1 MMRVSTNTLF
11 DQGTKSMLQQQN
23 SLFKLQQ
30 QISTGKRIVTPSDD
44 PIGAARAHELTQA
57 ASLNAQYME
66 NRQRAG
72 DSLKLVDSTLGSVT
86 NLIQNVQSLTVAA
99 GNPTLSDSDRSN
111 MAIELRGRF
120 EELLGLANA
129 TDDEGNYLFSG
140 FQGKTSPFVQ
150 VAGSV
155 QYMGDQGQRLA
166 QVSASR
172 QLPVSE
178 TGLAIFE
185 QIKNGNGTF
194 VTAAT
199 NTNNGSGVIGSGSVT
214 DAASLTGHDYQIS
227 FKVNAGVTTFDVTN
241 VTTGTA
247 LFSDNVY
254 TSGEAISFDG
264 LQSAIKGVPADGD
277 TFTVQPSRHESL
289 FATIS
294 NFITALETPASG
306 AAGNARLT
314 NSMNSTLQNLD
325 HALTNVLDT
334 RAAAG
339 ARLQEIDALQQAG
352 EDTAVQYQQSLSR
365 LQDLD
370 FAQAISDLARQQA
383 LLEAAQQSFVRI
395 SGLSLFNKI

>member
-1 MMRVSTNTLF
+1 MRVSTNTLF

-23 SLFKLQQ
+23 SLLKLQQ
-30 QISTGKRIVTPSDD
+30 QISTNKRIVTPSDD

-57 ASLNAQYME
+57 VSLNAQYAE

-72 DSLKLVDSTLGSVT
+72 DSLKLVESTLGGVT
-86 NLIQNVQSLTVAA
+86 KLIQNAQSLAVAA
-99 GNPTLSDSDRSN
+99 GNPVLSDSNRSS
-111 MAIELRGRF
+111 MATELRGRF

-140 FQGKTSPFVQ
+140 FQGKTQPFVQ

-155 QYMGDQGQRLA
+155 QYGGDQGQRLA

-185 QIKNGNGTF
+185 QIRNGNGTF
-194 VTAAT
+194 ATAAANT
-199 NTNNGSGVIGSGSVT
+199 NTGSGVINAGSVS
-214 DAASLTGHDYQIS
+214 DAASLTGNNYEIS
-227 FKVNAGVTTFDVTN
+227 FTVNAGVTIFDVTN
-241 VTTGTA
+241 VTTGTV
-247 LFSDNVY
+247 LS
-254 TSGEAISFDG
+254 SGNPYSSGQAVSFDG
-264 LQSAIKGVPADGD
+264 LQFAIKGAPVNGD
-277 TFTVQPSRHESL
+277 KFTVQPSRHESL
-289 FATIS
+289 FATIN
-294 NFITALETPASG
+294 NFITALETPTTGST
-306 AAGNARLT
+306 GNAKLT
-314 NSMNSTLQNLD
+314 NSMNAALQNLD
-325 HALTNVLDT
+325 HALTNVLGT

-339 ARLQEIDALQQAG
+339 ARLQEIDSLQQTG

-370 FAQAISDLARQQA
+370 LAQAISDLTRQQA
-383 LLEAAQQSFVRI
+383 LLEAAQKSFIRI

>member
-1 MMRVSTNTLF
+1 MRVSTNTLF

-57 ASLNAQYME
+57 ASLNAQYAE

-72 DSLKLVDSTLGSVT
+72 DSLKLVESTLGGVT
-86 NLIQNVQSLTVAA
+86 NLIQNVQSLAVAA
-99 GNPTLSDSDRSN
+99 GNPVLSDSDRSN
-111 MAIELRGRF
+111 MATELRGRF

-140 FQGKTSPFVQ
+140 FQGKTQPFVQ
-150 VAGSV
+150 VAGGV
-155 QYMGDQGQRLA
+155 EYKGDQGQRLA

-185 QIKNGNGTF
+185 QIRNGNGTF
-194 VTAAT
+194 VTAAKDS
-199 NTNNGSGVIGSGSVT
+199 NTGSGVINAGSVS
-214 DAASLTGHDYQIS
+214 DAASLTGNNYEIS

-241 VTTGTA
+241 VTTGA
-247 LFSDNVY
+247 VLSSSNPY
-254 TSGEAISFDG
+254 SSGEAISFEG
-264 LQSAIKGVPADGD
+264 LQFAIKGAPADGD
-277 TFTVQPSRHESL
+277 TFTVHPSRHESL
-289 FATIS
+289 FVTIN
-294 NFITALETPASG
+294 NFITALETPATGST
-306 AAGNARLT
+306 GNAKLT
-314 NSMNSTLQNLD
+314 NSMNTALQNLD
-325 HALTNVLDT
+325 HALTNVLGT

-339 ARLQEIDALQQAG
+339 ARLQEIDSLQQAG

-370 FAQAISDLARQQA
+370 FAQAISDLTRQQA
-383 LLEAAQQSFVRI
+383 LLEAAQQSFIRI

>member
-1 MMRVSTNTLF
+1 MRVSTNTLF

-57 ASLNAQYME
+57 ASLNAQYAE

-72 DSLKLVDSTLGSVT
+72 DSLKLVESTLGGVT
-86 NLIQNVQSLTVAA
+86 NLIQNAQSLAVAA
-99 GNPTLSDSDRSN
+99 GNPVLSDSDRSN
-111 MAIELRGRF
+111 MATELRGRF

-140 FQGKTSPFVQ
+140 FQGKTQPFVQ
-150 VAGSV
+150 VAGGV
-155 QYMGDQGQRLA
+155 EYKGDQGQRLA

-185 QIKNGNGTF
+185 QIRNGNGTF
-194 VTAAT
+194 VTAAKDS
-199 NTNNGSGVIGSGSVT
+199 NAGSGVINAGSVSN
-214 DAASLTGHDYQIS
+214 AASLTGNNYEIS

-241 VTTGTA
+241 VTTGA
-247 LFSDNVY
+247 VLSSSNPY
-254 TSGEAISFDG
+254 SSGEAISFKG
-264 LQSAIKGVPADGD
+264 LQFAIKGAPADGD

-289 FATIS
+289 FATIN
-294 NFITALETPASG
+294 NFITALETPATGST
-306 AAGNARLT
+306 GNAKLT
-314 NSMNSTLQNLD
+314 NSMNTALQNLD
-325 HALTNVLDT
+325 HALTNVLGT

-339 ARLQEIDALQQAG
+339 ARLQEIDSLQQAG

-365 LQDLD
+365 LQNLD
-370 FAQAISDLARQQA
+370 FAQAISDLTRQQA
-383 LLEAAQQSFVRI
+383 LLEAAQQSFIRI

>member
-1 MMRVSTNTLF
+1 MRVSTNTLF

-23 SLFKLQQ
+23 GMFKLQQ

-44 PIGAARAHELTQA
+44 PVGSARAHELTQA

-86 NLIQNVQSLTVAA
+86 KLIQNVQSLTVAA
-99 GNPTLSDSDRSN
+99 GNPALSASDREN

-140 FQGKTSPFVQ
+140 FQGKTQPFVQ
-150 VAGSV
+150 VAGGV

-194 VTAAT
+194 AT
-199 NTNNGSGVIGSGSVT
+199 IAVDSNTGSGVINAGAVT
-214 DAASLTGHDYQIS
+214 NPASLTGNDYQIR
-227 FKVNAGVTTFDVTN
+227 FAVNAGVTTFDVIN
-241 VTTGTA
+241 VTTGVA
-247 LFSDNVY
+247 LFSGNPY

-264 LQSAIKGVPADGD
+264 LQFSIKGEPANGD
-277 TFTVQPSRHESL
+277 QFEVQPSRHESL
-289 FATIS
+289 FATIG
-294 NFITALETPASG
+294 NFISALEASAIG
-306 AAGNARLT
+306 STGNTKLT
-314 NSMNSTLQNLD
+314 NSLNTTLQNLD
-325 HALTNVLDT
+325 HALTNVLGT

-339 ARLQEIDALQQAG
+339 ARLQEIDSLQQAG
-352 EDTAVQYQQSLSR
+352 EDTAVQYEQSLSR

-370 FAQAISDLARQQA
+370 FAQAISDLTRQQA
-383 LLEAAQQSFVRI
+383 LLEAAQQSFIRI

>member
-86 NLIQNVQSLTVAA
+86 NLIQNVQSLTVAV

-120 EELLGLANA
+120 EELLGLANT

-140 FQGKTSPFVQ
+140 FQGKTQPFVQ
-150 VAGSV
+150 VAGGV
-155 QYMGDQGQRLA
+155 QYAGDQGQRLA

-172 QLPVSE
+172 QLSVSE

-214 DAASLTGHDYQIS
+214 DAASLTGDDYKIS
-227 FKVNAGVTTFDVTN
+227 FSVTGGVTTFEVTN
-241 VTTGTA
+241 ATPGTV
-247 LFSDNVY
+247 LSGPY

-264 LQSAIKGVPADGD
+264 LQFAIKGAPADGD

-289 FATIS
+289 FTTIG
-294 NFITALETPASG
+294 NFIAALETPASG

-325 HALTNVLDT
+325 HALTNVLGT

-339 ARLQEIDALQQAG
+339 ARLQEVDALQQAG

-370 FAQAISDLARQQA
+370 FAQAISDLTRQQA
-383 LLEAAQQSFVRI
+383 LLEAAQQSFIRI

>member
-30 QISTGKRIVTPSDD
+30 QISTGKRIATPSDD
-44 PIGAARAHELTQA
+44 PIGAAHAHELTQA

-99 GNPTLSDSDRSN
+99 GNPALSDNDRSN

-120 EELLGLANA
+120 EELLGLANT

-140 FQGKTSPFVQ
+140 FQGKTQPFVQ
-150 VAGSV
+150 VAGGV
-155 QYMGDQGQRLA
+155 QYAGDQGQRLA

-199 NTNNGSGVIGSGSVT
+199 DINNGSGVIGSGSVT
-214 DAASLTGHDYQIS
+214 DAAKLTGDDYEVK
-227 FKVNAGVTTFDVTN
+227 FAVNAGVTTFEVKDMTTN
-241 VTTGTA
+241 AVLPIGNA
-247 LFSDNVY
+247 Y

-264 LQSAIKGVPADGD
+264 LQFAIKGAPADGD
-277 TFTVQPSRHESL
+277 TFTVQPSRHKSL
-289 FATIS
+289 FTTIG

-325 HALTNVLDT
+325 HALTNVLGT

-339 ARLQEIDALQQAG
+339 ARLQEVDALQQAG

-370 FAQAISDLARQQA
+370 FAQAISDLTRQQA
-383 LLEAAQQSFVRI
+383 LLEAAQQSFIRI